1 MGTADTVDCTS
12 VADTDSVADIDL
24 VADIGCNLAVDIAD

>member
-12 VADTDSVADIDL
+12 VADTDSVVDID
-24 VADIGCNLAVDIAD
+24 CNLAVDIAD

>member
-1 MGTADTVDCTS
+1 MGTADTVDCTL
-12 VADTDSVADIDL
+12 VADTDS